1 MGVKRRKQRG
11 HGGEK
16 DKKQRRGQGEVIH
29 FFLWT
34 LTSNGADIGK
44 KKKHISAAYLPL
56 PSPPTNKDE
65 QLEDRKWSVDSG
77 ALCFHYGTPSWE
89 PGELNDG
96 DMDYPARTQCRV

>member
-1 MGVKRRKQRG
+1 MGVKRRQQREG
-11 HGGEK
+11 KKIRNGEGVREK
-16 DKKQRRGQGEVIH
+16 CFISSYGLSHQTAQ
-29 FFLWT
+29 T
-34 LTSNGADIGK
+34 Y

-65 QLEDRKWSVDSG
+65 QLEDRKWSVDSD
-77 ALCFHYGTPSWE
+77 ALCFHYGAPSWE